1 MNNATRRHGDDGG
14 HCSAGARPGCFRG
27 CAGCAQGAR
36 RGDLCRT
43 HGLTPETR
51 LRRTAPIS
59 GALAASYKSGGR
71 GAHCRGSAGG
81 ERGAGGWCFFAT
93 KTWRRASGGVSTLA
107 RARTVRQLSVFRM
120 AGGLAGSFQP
130 RINNPDISCAYWR
143 DWRRERDSNPRY
155 GLPYTHF
162 PGVRHRPLGH
172 PSFGRT
178 HH

>member
-1 MNNATRRHGDDGG
+1 MTSAAEAGGGLAIAIAGRVLMRSTMRATRRHGDDGG

-43 HGLTPETR
+43 RGLTPETR

-107 RARTVRQLSVFRM
+107 RAREVFGNLAFSGWR
-120 AGGLAGSFQP
+120 AGWRVAFSLA
-130 RINNPDISCAYWR
+130 
-143 DWRRERDSNPRY
+143 
-155 GLPYTHF
+155 
-162 PGVRHRPLGH
+162 
-172 PSFGRT
+172 
-178 HH
+178 